1 MHNDLSPALDKSKSA
16 DIRRAAKRALAQLL
30 EPLAGFVLD
39 SGLSTSDLH
48 AIFREAAV
56 RSAAARQ
63 LEHSDRINISGIAAT
78 TGIPRADISRILKVF
93 RDANEKRD
101 DCQQQST
108 NRILAAWHENP
119 KFAGPD
125 GQPAELH
132 MYGRGVTFETL
143 ARKYGRG
150 IPTRAVLD
158 ELIRA
163 GAVEILDAQ
172 KIRAKATIAVERGI
186 SERVV
191 KAFGDRASELLST
204 MLLNMRQPEMPKFIA
219 SVSDPSISAASLPL
233 LQKELSTRAAD
244 FLADVQDS
252 LRRKSTTKKSNLRS
266 KDSARVSITIFYH
279 ESIRQSDVI
288 ALAPAKRRNFRREKR
303 LSILDR

>member
-1 MHNDLSPALDKSKSA
+1 MLDKFKSA
-16 DIRRAAKRALAQLL
+16 DIRKAAKRALAQLL

-39 SGLSTSDLH
+39 SGLSTSELH

-63 LEHSDRINISGIAAT
+63 LEHLERVNISGIAAI
-78 TGIPRADISRILKVF
+78 TGIPRADISRILKASSGLNE
-93 RDANEKRD
+93 RDGD
-101 DCQQQST
+101 SQQQST

-119 KFAGPD
+119 KFTGPD

-132 MYGRGVTFETL
+132 MYGRGITFETL

-163 GAVEILDAQ
+163 GAVEIVDAQ
-172 KIRAKATIAVERGI
+172 KIRAKTTIAVERGM
-186 SERVV
+186 SARVV

-204 MLLNMRQPEMPKFIA
+204 MLLNMRQPEAPKFIA
-219 SVSDPSISAASLPL
+219 SVSDAAVATATLPL
-233 LQKELSTRAAD
+233 FQKELSTRAAD
-244 FLADVQDS
+244 FLADVEDS
-252 LRRKSTTKKSNLRS
+252 LKRKPTKKSSKARS
-266 KDSARVSITIFYH
+266 KESARVSVTIFYH
-279 ESIRQSDVI
+279 ESVGAVD
-288 ALAPAKRRNFRREKR
+288 ATAPAAIKRRYFRREK
-303 LSILDR
+303 

>member
-1 MHNDLSPALDKSKSA
+1 MLDKFKSA
-16 DIRRAAKRALAQLL
+16 DIRKAAKRALAQLL

-39 SGLSTSDLH
+39 SGLSTSELH

-63 LEHSDRINISGIAAT
+63 LEHLERVNISGIAAI
-78 TGIPRADISRILKVF
+78 TGIPRADISRILKASSGLNE
-93 RDANEKRD
+93 RDGD
-101 DCQQQST
+101 SQQQST

-119 KFAGPD
+119 KFTGPD

-132 MYGRGVTFETL
+132 MYGRGITFETL

-163 GAVEILDAQ
+163 GAVEIVDAQ
-172 KIRAKATIAVERGI
+172 KIRAKTTIAVERGM
-186 SERVV
+186 SARVV

-204 MLLNMRQPEMPKFIA
+204 MLLNMRQPEAPKFIA
-219 SVSDPSISAASLPL
+219 SVSDAAVATATLPL
-233 LQKELSTRAAD
+233 FQKELSTRAAD
-244 FLADVQDS
+244 FLADVEDS
-252 LRRKSTTKKSNLRS
+252 LKRKPTKKSSKARS
-266 KDSARVSITIFYH
+266 KESARVSVTIFYH
-279 ESIRQSDVI
+279 ESVGAVD
-288 ALAPAKRRNFRREKR
+288 ATAPATIKRRYFRREK
-303 LSILDR
+303 